1 MILHLLRA
9 IFVLV
14 VLALT
19 IPFADQQKVIDEGT
33 EYITLYILIPVVAA
47 FVVILVDIIWRRK
60 QLNVLSGLFFG
71 LLGGLAIAYVL
82 TSLVDMMV
90 AVFPAVQ
97 ESPITQLVKAIMAA
111 AAVFFCVTIVMQTK
125 DDFRF
130 IVPYVEFTK
139 QTKGSRPMLLDTS
152 VIIDGRIADLVET
165 KIFTS
170 QFIVPRF
177 VLAEL
182 QSIADSQDK
191 LRRNRGRR
199 GLDVLQSL
207 QDNKKADIS
216 ILDVNVPSVQKIVE
230 VDAKLVALAEH
241 LGGQIMTNDYNLN
254 KVAQLRNIDVINLND
269 ISNALKPIVLP
280 GEAMGIK
287 ITKSGEGPDQ
297 GVGYLDDGT
306 MVVVDQ
312 GRACIGR
319 NIQIVV
325 TSVLQTS
332 AGRMIFGKKDGD
344 NTEA

>member
-1 MILHLLRA
+1 MILHLIRA
-9 IFVLV
+9 IFLLM

-19 IPFADQQKVIDEGT
+19 ISFAYQQQVVRLGT
-33 EYITLYILIPVVAA
+33 EYITLYILIPAFAA
-47 FVVILVDIIWRRK
+47 LAFIFVDMFWRDKR
-60 QLNVLSGLFFG
+60 LNVLSGLFFG
-71 LLGGLAIAYVL
+71 LLAGLAVAYVV
-82 TSLVDMMV
+82 TTIVDMM
-90 AVFPAVQ
+90 AAIFPAVQ
-97 ESPITQLVKAIMAA
+97 ESPITQLVKAILAA
-111 AAVFFCVTIVMQTK
+111 AAVFLCVTIVMQTK

-130 IVPYVEFTK
+130 IIPYVEFAK

-177 VLAEL
+177 VLSEL
-182 QSIADSQDK
+182 QAIADSQDK
-191 LRRNRGRR
+191 LKRNRGRR

-207 QDNKKADIS
+207 QNNENADIS
-216 ILDVNVPSVQKIVE
+216 ILDANVPSVQKTVE

-241 LGGQIMTNDYNLN
+241 LGGRIMTNDYNLN

-280 GEAMGIK
+280 GETMEIK
-287 ITKSGEGPDQ
+287 VIKPGEGIGQ

-312 GRACIGR
+312 GRDSIGR
-319 NIQIVV
+319 DIQIVV

-344 NTEA
+344 KTEA